1 MGRGDAAA
9 AVRAKDMGATM
20 AGLLDGIMEQ
30 LGSGGVAQ
38 ISQSLGADQG
48 DVGSAIAAALPAIL
62 GGMANNAGSPGGAA
76 ALSEALDDHN
86 PSIFDQLGPLLAGG
100 GGDGAKILGHVLG
113 ARQGQVE
120 SHLAQQSGLDM
131 GMIAKLL
138 PLLAPLV
145 MGYLAKQKQSQGL
158 DPADLGKVLSQERQ
172 QHEQGSPGLGGLA
185 SILDADHDG
194 SIIDDVIG
202 KLTGH

>member
-1 MGRGDAAA
+1 
-9 AVRAKDMGATM
+9 M

-38 ISQSLGADQG
+38 ISQALGADQG

-62 GGMANNAGSPGGAA
+62 GGMANNARSADGAA
-76 ALSEALDDHN
+76 ALSTALDDHN
-86 PSIFDQLGPLLAGG
+86 PSIFEQLGPILAG

-113 ARQGQVE
+113 GRQNQVE
-120 SHLAQQSGLDM
+120 SNLAQQSGLDL

-138 PLLAPLV
+138 PMLAPLV
-145 MGYLAKQKQSQGL
+145 MGYLAKQKQSKGL
-158 DPADLGKVLSQERQ
+158 DPADLGQVLGQEHDDHRAA
-172 QHEQGSPGLGGLA
+172 SPGLGGLA
-185 SILDADHDG
+185 SILDANHDG
-194 SIIDDVIG
+194 SIIDDVLG